1 MKKIASFV
9 ALVLISAMSFAG
21 SIGAPASIDFGTYNI
36 YDLEEIYDSLEI
48 KLEPSGISSGGM
60 YLEVLNDPEGVFYLS
75 NTWVYPDGKADY
87 HRTKYAKVYFYALEK
102 GSYSATLRI
111 GEADS
116 YDAGTDTYGLYA
128 DVTLTASVVNNKPVV
143 ATFTKVTSTS
153 DLKVNDTI
161 VFACESAGA
170 VGGPLYET
178 YLPAITANVKFNTS
192 DKTLEAP
199 ESTIQ
204 MFRVAKNGSDWQFW
218 TVEATPQRLHLNTTG
233 KGSFTYADTEA
244 GVIFANW
251 GISISSG
258 SATVSKADGTWP
270 VSFNSNRFKPYAT
283 AQGSTTYQIYKKK
296 SASGAESKFETNPT
310 SVAFG
315 EMELAETKSI
325 DVAYTAEYLLA
336 DITWKLE
343 GTDASLFELTQAS
356 GNTRTSG
363 TVTVRYKGA
372 GSTTG
377 AKTASLTYATKD
389 ADNKDLKGSVPVS
402 ITLTPN
408 TIHPTG
414 LAIEQTSPQELVVG
428 KTLQLTTAFTP
439 STTTNKQVSWE
450 SNKPTIASV
459 SETGL
464 VTALKYDQYNNNVT
478 ITAKSV
484 KDPTITAQIT
494 VNVVLPPVTDVQL
507 NKTETSLYVGGTE
520 TLIATILPEG
530 AYQKVT
536 WSTSDKK
543 IATVSTEGVVT
554 GVAIGDVEIKATSS
568 ANSAKYATCTVHVIK
583 TPVESV
589 AFSPNSKELAVGG
602 TYQLSPVVTPSAA
615 ASQYTAS
622 YESASPTVATVSETG
637 LVTAVAEGTAEIT
650 CTLGG
655 KSGKI
660 TITVVG
666 AKFFTKVTDAS
677 TLKAKDTI
685 ILAVAGGAGTDAYA
699 IVAGARNTDKKA
711 LSVVKE
717 GVTITADAAAADQA
731 LQFVLG
737 EATGGFTLTPVGSST
752 AIAIGTSND
761 IVNATASNN
770 KVWEFLA
777 DGTNGIYV
785 HNTGTNTNGYGY
797 LRYHISN
804 NVIKAYKTTTTG
816 AVYVYVYVRPY
827 TEPVKPAATG
837 ISLDQTSYDTHVGDK
852 DITLKATVTPSDAD
866 QEVVWTSTNTAVA
879 TVNASGKVH
888 PVGVGETVII
898 ARVKSNEDLK
908 AECRVNVVA
917 WTVDYVEFDI
927 AGDLNLEVG
936 EQETVTATAYPT
948 GHGFKVDYYTSD
960 ENVATVTIG
969 GVVTAIAEG
978 DAVITAKSG
987 DKEAKL
993 NVHVTAAAVP
1003 EEKGDISVA
1012 DFIAAKD
1019 GFNIYTLTGVV
1030 ANITNTKYGNFDL
1043 IDETGKIYIYGL
1055 LNAAGEAQKFA
1066 ELNVAEKDTVTLKG
1080 SYSEHNNKAQIK
1092 DALFVS
1098 VKKYVEPVDPTAIE
1112 AVSIKG
1118 RATKVLREGQI
1129 IIIREEKEF
1138 DVVGR
1143 QLK

>member
-9 ALVLISAMSFAG
+9 ALVLISVMSFAG
-21 SIGAPASIDFGTYNI
+21 SIGAPASMDFGTYNI
-36 YDLEEIYDSLEI
+36 YGQSELMDSLE
-48 KLEPSGISSGGM
+48 LTLNPSGISDYGIGV
-60 YLEVLNDPEGVFYLS
+60 EVVDDA
-75 NTWVYPDGKADY
+75 DGIFWPSDSWLYANGTPDY
-87 HRTKYAKVYFYALEK
+87 HGVKKAKVYFYVIETGVYTAKLRLTDYNTSAYEDVALK
-102 GSYSATLRI
+102 
-111 GEADS
+111 
-116 YDAGTDTYGLYA
+116 
-128 DVTLTASVVNNKPVV
+128 VTIVNNKPVV
-143 ATFTKVTSTS
+143 ATFTKVTTTS
-153 DLKVNDTI
+153 DLNVDDTI

-178 YLPAITANVKFNTS
+178 YLPAVTANVKFNTS
-192 DKTLEAP
+192 DKTLEVP
-199 ESTIQ
+199 EATVQ
-204 MFRVAKNGSDWQFW
+204 MFRLAKNGSDWQFW
-218 TVEATPQRLHLNTTG
+218 TVEATPKRLHLNTTG

-408 TIHPTG
+408 TVHPTG

-439 STTTNKQVSWE
+439 STTTNKQVTWE

-622 YESASPTVATVSETG
+622 YESSKTSVATVSETG

-650 CTLGG
+650 CTIGG

-711 LSVVKE
+711 LSVIKE

-761 IVNATASNN
+761 IVNASASNN

-797 LRYHISN
+797 LKYHISN

-827 TEPVKPAATG
+827 AEPVKPAVTG
-837 ISLDQTSYDTHVGDK
+837 VSLDQTEYSTHVGDAAV
-852 DITLKATVTPSDAD
+852 TLKATVTPNDAD
-866 QEVVWTSTNTAVA
+866 QEIVWTSSNEAIA
-879 TVNASGKVH
+879 TVNASGKVV
-888 PVGVGETVII
+888 PKSVGDVTITAKAKTDETKYATCLVHVIAWTVEYVEFNYSGDLTIEVGETV
-898 ARVKSNEDLK
+898 ED
-908 AECRVNVVA
+908 V
-917 WTVDYVEFDI
+917 
-927 AGDLNLEVG
+927 
-936 EQETVTATAYPT
+936 QATAYPT
-948 GHGFKVDYYTSD
+948 GHGFKVDYYTSN
-960 ENVATVTIG
+960 ENIATVTIG
-969 GVVTAIAEG
+969 GKITGVAEG

-987 DKEAKL
+987 DKEATL
-993 NVHVTAAAVP
+993 NVHVTAKAVP
-1003 EEKGDISVA
+1003 EEKGAISVA
-1012 DFIAAKD
+1012 DFLKAKD
-1019 GFNIYTLTGVV
+1019 DFNIYTLTGWVT
-1030 ANITNTKYGNFDL
+1030 NIKEDSDGVPYKKGEFTLNDA
-1043 IDETGKIYIYGL
+1043 TGSIAIYGIL
-1055 LNAAGEAQKFA
+1055 TPAGVADKFW
-1066 ELNVAEKDTVTLKG
+1066 EMDIEEKDTVTLKG
-1080 SYSEHNNKAQIK
+1080 SYDEYKGTPQIK
-1092 DALFVS
+1092 NATLVE
-1098 VKKYVEPVDPTAIE
+1098 VKKYVEPVDPTAID
-1112 AVSIKG
+1112 AVRANKQ
-1118 RATKVLREGQI
+1118 ATKVIREGQV

-1143 QLK
+1143 RVK

>member
-21 SIGAPASIDFGTYNI
+21 SIGAPTSMDFGTYNI
-36 YDLEEIYDSLEI
+36 YGQSELMDSLE
-48 KLEPSGISSGGM
+48 LTLNPSGISDYGIGV
-60 YLEVLNDPEGVFYLS
+60 EVVDDA
-75 NTWVYPDGKADY
+75 DGIFWPSDSWLYANGTPDY
-87 HRTKYAKVYFYALEK
+87 HGVKKAKVYFYVIETGVYTAKLRLTDYNTSAYEDVALK
-102 GSYSATLRI
+102 
-111 GEADS
+111 
-116 YDAGTDTYGLYA
+116 
-128 DVTLTASVVNNKPVV
+128 VTIVNNKPVV
-143 ATFTKVTSTS
+143 ATFTKVTTTS
-153 DLKVNDTI
+153 DLNVDDTI

-178 YLPAITANVKFNTS
+178 YLPAVTANVKFNTS
-192 DKTLEAP
+192 DKTLEVP
-199 ESTIQ
+199 EATVQ
-204 MFRVAKNGSDWQFW
+204 MFRLAKNGSDWQFW
-218 TVEATPQRLHLNTTG
+218 TVEATPKRLHLNTTG

-408 TIHPTG
+408 TVHPTG

-439 STTTNKQVSWE
+439 STTTNKQVTWE

-589 AFSPNSKELAVGG
+589 AFDPDTKEMTVGAI
-602 TYQLSPVVTPSAA
+602 YQLVPVVTPAA
-615 ASQYTAS
+615 AATQYTAT
-622 YESASPTVATVSETG
+622 YESNNTAVATVSETG
-637 LVTAVAEGTAEIT
+637 LVTAKAEGTAKIT

-655 KSGKI
+655 KSGQI
-660 TITVVG
+660 TINVVG
-666 AKFFTKVTDAS
+666 AKYFTKVTDAS
-677 TLKAKDTI
+677 KMQAGDTI
-685 ILAVAGGAGTDAYA
+685 ILMANVGENPLVAGQVNSAKNCLDTILGGIITAENSVACDRALTLVVGGTTDNFTLTKLGTTSTLATSDNTKLGYSTSKNKWKF
-699 IVAGARNTDKKA
+699 VAGAA
-711 LSVVKE
+711 
-717 GVTITADAAAADQA
+717 GVM
-731 LQFVLG
+731 
-737 EATGGFTLTPVGSST
+737 LTNASYNEKNICYNSQSKYIRMYAVGTTST
-752 AIAIGTSND
+752 P
-761 IVNATASNN
+761 
-770 KVWEFLA
+770 L
-777 DGTNGIYV
+777 
-785 HNTGTNTNGYGY
+785 
-797 LRYHISN
+797 
-804 NVIKAYKTTTTG
+804 
-816 AVYVYVYVRPY
+816 YVYVRPY
-827 TEPVKPAATG
+827 AAPVKPAATG

-866 QEVVWTSTNTAVA
+866 QAVIWESSNTAVA

-888 PVGVGETVII
+888 PVSAGTAVIT
-898 ARVKSNEDLK
+898 AKVKSNESLK
-908 AECRVNVVA
+908 AECTVNVLA
-917 WTVDYVEFDI
+917 WTVEYVEFDI
-927 AGDLNLEVG
+927 TGDLNLEVG

-969 GVVTAIAEG
+969 GVVTAITEG

-1098 VKKYVEPVDPTAIE
+1098 VKKYVEPVDPSTAID
-1112 AVSIKG
+1112 AVMKQG
-1118 RATKVLREGQI
+1118 QATKVLRQGQL
-1129 IIIREEKEF
+1129 IIIREEKEY